1 TPRPRRRSS
10 WCRRSSIRRSS
21 SRSRR
26 KRWCDRDAGS
36 GVMHDGCAAR
46 ECARARGEAAGVAAS
61 WAGAGSCMKGM
72 TRRSSMRK
80 RLAGLVFAFTLWS
93 AGGAAAQVAWAS
105 PMLLPPQPPTGFGLY
120 LMEAAFGDLGVMA
133 TWRGTRSVGFR
144 FGIAEQNFDDD
155 IAIFGGVDFSG
166 TLTRA
171 SRSEERRVGKE
182 GRARL
187 ATND

>member
-1 TPRPRRRSS
+1 YFFFSSRRRHTRFSRDWSS
-10 WCRRSSIRRSS
+10 DVCSS
-21 SRSRR
+21 
-26 KRWCDRDAGS
+26 D
-36 GVMHDGCAAR
+36 
-46 ECARARGEAAGVAAS
+46 
-61 WAGAGSCMKGM
+61 
-72 TRRSSMRK
+72 
-80 RLAGLVFAFTLWS
+80 L
-93 AGGAAAQVAWAS
+93 
-105 PMLLPPQPPTGFGLY
+105 GFGLY